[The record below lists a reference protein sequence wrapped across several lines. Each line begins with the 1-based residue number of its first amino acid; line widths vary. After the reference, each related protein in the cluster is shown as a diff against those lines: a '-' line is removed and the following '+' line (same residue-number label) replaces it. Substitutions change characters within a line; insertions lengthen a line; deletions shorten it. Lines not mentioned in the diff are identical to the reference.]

1 MRVPECLRENEVME
15 VLSCGRWPDQ
25 CPEELRAH
33 IAACAICA
41 DVLEVALALYEDR
54 ETAHVHAHIPSADLM
69 WWRAELRARQEAART
84 ASRPISFV
92 AAFGAA
98 SAIGVAV
105 ALLSS
110 AWPWLEKYLVVPDLS
125 ALSFTQLAIVIAFA
139 VGILV
144 IAPLAMYLVLSDE

>member
-1 MRVPECLRENEVME
+1 ME
-15 VLSCGRWPDQ
+15 IVSCGRWPEQ
-25 CPEELRAH
+25 CPEELRVH
-33 IAACAICA
+33 IAACAICG
-41 DVLEVALALYEDR
+41 DVLEVALALHEDR
-54 ETAHVHAHIPSADLM
+54 GSVHAHAQIPSADLM
-69 WWRAELRARQEAART
+69 WWRAELRARQEAVRK

-98 SAIGVAV
+98 SAVGVVV

-110 AWPWLEKYLVVPDLS
+110 AWPWLERFLVVPDLS

-139 VGILV
+139 VAILV